1 MLTLALILLW
11 HYGGAPQL
19 NASSWLRRYS
29 ATTKP
34 GITGYNAIQLN
45 GNALGY
51 SLAACFSLD
60 YLQQAG
66 IT

>member
-1 MLTLALILLW
+1 MPVAV
-11 HYGGAPQL
+11 PQQQ
-19 NASSWLRRYS
+19 
-29 ATTKP
+29 P